1 VLGHHV
7 HYLDQTKDES
17 AWKRRD
23 GTTMGELEYTV
34 VIALTG
40 YLRAFHVARRY
51 PRYQSGFFGMGL
63 VVLLLLGAA
72 FAWNP
77 LNALFVF
84 AIPMVAGYVI
94 TCWHT
99 YCHHAGLDTQNPYE
113 ASHNIMHRSYNI
125 LTGNLGY
132 HTAHHVKPKLHWS
145 KLPEF
150 HATIADRIPD
160 HLYIE
165 PFFPMNLLPAGDCRI
180 VPSPMEHPGTRQAL
194 QAPAPGN
201 APLSPN

>member
-1 VLGHHV
+1 
-7 HYLDQTKDES
+7 
-17 AWKRRD
+17 
-23 GTTMGELEYTV
+23 
-34 VIALTG
+34 
-40 YLRAFHVARRY
+40 
-51 PRYQSGFFGMGL
+51 
-63 VVLLLLGAA
+63 
-72 FAWNP
+72 
-77 LNALFVF
+77 
-84 AIPMVAGYVI
+84 
-94 TCWHT
+94 
-99 YCHHAGLDTQNPYE
+99 
-113 ASHNIMHRSYNI
+113 MHRSYNI